1 MLGDEMNQDRLKTQV
16 VGGQEMVQIRIPA
29 DEAVGSEGLERAGG
43 ATDIA
48 FARNTQNEKQLY
60 GALSLEERGKGAT
73 VKLR

>member
-1 MLGDEMNQDRLKTQV
+1 
-16 VGGQEMVQIRIPA
+16 MVQIRIPA